1 MESPFLLSSNK
12 NRIEMIPWFR
22 PLRASRDKLGF
33 KCSCDGFNTSFFSL
47 LQLPWQ
53 LVNGRN
59 EKVNNKYL
67 LTTMSAF
74 ILPAANMQI
83 NTTGPQLTVE
93 DYAGVGDSHGV
104 HSNARV
110 VPVVFFRDVEED
122 EHRLFTLILYLNAI
136 DSIEEPVR
144 RREALMRR
152 LSSNQQIYT
161 EFMAART

>member
-1 MESPFLLSSNK
+1 
-12 NRIEMIPWFR
+12 
-22 PLRASRDKLGF
+22 
-33 KCSCDGFNTSFFSL
+33 
-47 LQLPWQ
+47 
-53 LVNGRN
+53 
-59 EKVNNKYL
+59 
-67 LTTMSAF
+67 
-74 ILPAANMQI
+74 MQI